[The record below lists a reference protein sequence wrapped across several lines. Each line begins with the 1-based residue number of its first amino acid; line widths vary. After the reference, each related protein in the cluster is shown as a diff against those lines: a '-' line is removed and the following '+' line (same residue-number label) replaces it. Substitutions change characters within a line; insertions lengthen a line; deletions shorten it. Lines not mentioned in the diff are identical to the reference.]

1 MASDEDRYVLT
12 QHFYDDLF
20 RQKGIVIEGGPR
32 PSEAATAKKRR
43 KSSKPAHIATG
54 AASQDIG
61 SEVEEASATSGE
73 SMPRFSRSSF
83 NAPPRNYQPIVH
95 GGAGGAPLLISSSSG
110 FRCKLCAQGWGLR
123 TKSEEGLL
131 SEEELT
137 WNKLI
142 NDPVRNLQT
151 FSVPTYIE
159 MVLEGYNK
167 IVRPKEDC
175 GDITIEEIE
184 SHLRFCVKDSS
195 VEKIFQIESAR
206 GKYMKYEML
215 EQRNIEQGIID
226 ARAGDISLKYQ
237 QYAMKLLK
245 EREKD
250 LKESTGSVMI

>member
-1 MASDEDRYVLT
+1 MNTAEATYELT
-12 QHFYDDLF
+12 DQFYHDLYTK
-20 RQKGIVIEGGPR
+20 QGIVIEGGPR
-32 PSEAATAKKRR
+32 LSEEGPKRR
-43 KSSKPAHIATG
+43 KQSKSRKSTGG
-54 AASQDIG
+54 AANL
-61 SEVEEASATSGE
+61 EAEEASEASTG
-73 SMPRFSRSSF
+73 SMPRFTRSSF
-83 NAPPRNYQPIVH
+83 HSPPRFRKQVAQNS
-95 GGAGGAPLLISSSSG
+95 GGAPLFISNSG
-110 FRCKLCAQGWGLR
+110 FRCKLCSQGWGLR
-123 TKSEEGLL
+123 TKTEENLL
-131 SEEELT
+131 SEEEIT

-142 NDPVRNLQT
+142 NDPVKNLQT

-184 SHLRFCVKDSS
+184 SHLRYCVKDSS

-206 GKYMKYEML
+206 SKYMKYEML
-215 EQRNIEQGIID
+215 EQQNIEQGIID

-250 LKESTGSVMI
+250 LKDATGATLG